1 MEETKTRFWNPY
13 VAGVALGL
21 VLLTA
26 FVVTARGLGA
36 SGAAN
41 RLGVAAVQSVA
52 PAHVDGNKFMK
63 RTTSGP
69 EGPTHPLNNWFVF
82 MALGV
87 LLGGFV
93 AAYTAKRLNREIIRG
108 PHISARSRLIFALSG
123 GVLMGIGARL
133 ALGCTS
139 GQALTGGALLSV
151 GSWIFM
157 MAVFAGGYALAAVV
171 RRQYL

>member
-1 MEETKTRFWNPY
+1 MEETHTRFWNPY
-13 VAGVALGL
+13 IAGVVLGL
-21 VLLTA
+21 VLLA
-26 FVVTARGLGA
+26 AYVITARGLGA

-41 RLGVAAVQSVA
+41 RVGVAAVNAVA
-52 PAHVDGNKFMK
+52 PAHVDSNQYMK
-63 RTTSGP
+63 RTKTGTDGP
-69 EGPTHPLNNWFVF
+69 SHPLNNWFVY

-87 LLGGFV
+87 VMGGFV
-93 AAYTAKRLNREIIRG
+93 AAYTARRLKPEIIRG
-108 PHISARSRLIFALSG
+108 PRISARSRLLLALSG